1 MAYLK
6 WVEPWGG
13 YDFKEDTGFC
23 NRLFHWELA
32 YYLNDINNFKF
43 KILLEDYW
51 RPELE
56 YLELPHTECG
66 TITNQLILI

>member
-32 YYLNDINNFKF
+32 YYLNDINNYEIARNKFKF
-43 KILLEDYW
+43 K
-51 RPELE
+51 
-56 YLELPHTECG
+56 
-66 TITNQLILI
+66 LI

>member
-13 YDFKEDTGFC
+13 YDAKEDTGFC

-32 YYLNDINNFKF
+32 YYLNDINNYLST
-43 KILLEDYW
+43 KIIKYLLVSID
-51 RPELE
+51 L
-56 YLELPHTECG
+56 LKK
-66 TITNQLILI
+66 